1 MTTSGWSKSAPRGG
15 CAALLVFLG
24 LILAVA
30 TPGDLPSASAQP
42 PTVPTDDRGY
52 LDTPARCAPGQ
63 NAVVV
68 GRTAL
73 SLVAICGDGRG
84 HYQYRGMRLADRALL
99 VLPATPLSNG
109 CFGARSGAVY
119 FTVSARKLLLTTGVR
134 VLRDEAMVESRDYRD
149 PAPATAAVTKQ
160 SANQV
165 R

>member
-1 MTTSGWSKSAPRGG
+1 MTTSGWSGSAPRGG
-15 CAALLVFLG
+15 CAALLVFGG
-24 LILAVA
+24 LILAMA
-30 TPGDLPSASAQP
+30 TSGNLPSAAAQP
-42 PTVPTDDRGY
+42 PTVPTDARGY

-84 HYQYRGMRLADRALL
+84 RYQYRGVRLTDRALL

-109 CFGARSGAVY
+109 CFGARSDAVY
-119 FTVSARKLLLTTGVR
+119 YTVSDRKLLLTAGVR
-134 VLRDEAMVESRDYRD
+134 VLRDEPMIESRDYRA
-149 PAPATAAVTKQ
+149 PGPATAAVTKQ
-160 SANQV
+160 SADQV

>member
-1 MTTSGWSKSAPRGG
+1 MTTSEWSRSALRGA
-15 CAALLVFLG
+15 CAALLVS
-24 LILAVA
+24 VA
-30 TPGDLPSASAQP
+30 TMLALATSGDLPSASAQP

-52 LDTPARCAPGQ
+52 LDSPTRCAPGQ

-84 HYQYRGMRLADRALL
+84 HYQYRGMRLTDRALL

-109 CFGARSGAVY
+109 CFGARSDAVY
-119 FTVSARKLLLTTGVR
+119 FTVSVRKLLLTNGVR
-134 VLRDEAMVESRDYRD
+134 VLRDESMVESRDYRD
-149 PAPATAAVTKQ
+149 PAPAAAAVTKQ
-160 SANQV
+160 SANPA